1 MDKKLAVIIHL
12 MPWELDLFI
21 ELTNQLKRNSTFID
35 SSNIIFD
42 ITLTISDDQIDWEN
56 SEKNVCKD
64 YTLKKFHEIL
74 KKYDWGCEVKT
85 HIIESGSY
93 GCVSARRDATERYGD
108 EYIMWLDP
116 DIVFSDLTFSVII
129 QTINHLKSDL
139 FLITP
144 QVVKNGD
151 HTWDVIT
158 NEQFVNEPYGFHK
171 TFDPYGINK
180 FTMENMS
187 DLVVNI
193 NPKIKFGGGWC
204 NTFSGK
210 LLKMLEIPKDVP
222 AYGIEDYYTQEGIK
236 CLKSLGVDVNQYV
249 VQNLIVAENHK
260 YWNLTEMNK
269 ECYKLKLTKEKQRD
283 ITDKISAQVFNE
295 LFERLQNEH
304 GIGQNVSPHIQS
316 LMGEEK

>member
-93 GCVSARRDATERYGD
+93 GCVSARRDGTKRYSD
-108 EYIMWLDP
+108 QYIMWLDP
-116 DIVFSDLTFSVII
+116 DLIFSDLTFMVILN
-129 QTINHLKSDL
+129 TIKNMNTDL
-139 FLITP
+139 WLITP
-144 QVVKNGD
+144 QIVKNGD
-151 HTWDVIT
+151 PAWDVIT
-158 NEQFVNEPYGFHK
+158 NKDFINQQYGYHK
-171 TFDPYGINK
+171 TFDPYVINQ
-180 FTMENMS
+180 FNMNNYN
-187 DLVVNI
+187 NI
-193 NPKIKFGGGWC
+193 KISSNPQIKFAGGWC

-210 LLKMLEIPKDVP
+210 LLKMLEIPEDVP
-222 AYGIEDYYTQEGIK
+222 AYGIEDFYTQVGIQK
-236 CLKSLGVDVNQYV
+236 LKELNWDVNQYV
-249 VQNLIVAENHK
+249 IENMIVAENIK
-260 YWNLTEMNK
+260 YWNLTQMNK
-269 ECYKLKLTKEKQRD
+269 DCYKLKLTKEAQRSKTTE
-283 ITDKISAQVFNE
+283 ITPSVFQD
-295 LFERLQNEH
+295 LLSRLTKKYGN
-304 GIGQNVSPHIQS
+304 
-316 LMGEEK
+316 